1 MYFTVILLLLG
12 KESQASHHVQNKHN
26 DDPKY
31 SGLKKEFGLFTAVC
45 AIINMVLGS
54 GLFYTPSIILSHIG
68 SFGLSISLWIAG
80 GVVTLCGALCYL
92 EFALMVK
99 KSGSTYIYIK
109 EAYSFG
115 RRKPWME
122 QFGSF
127 CAFVIAWTNV
137 IILQPLSY
145 AIGALAFGAYV
156 CKPFFINCE
165 HTPTFPVKLIA
176 LSLSSKLVFSL
187 RSLCYY
193 ASYSYHY
200 GVELI
205 PTY

>member
-1 MYFTVILLLLG
+1 M
-12 KESQASHHVQNKHN
+12 SQSGIRQNQVRLKACE
-26 DDPKY
+26 DAKY

-45 AIINMVLGS
+45 AVVNMVLGS
-54 GLFYTPSIILSHIG
+54 GLFYTPSIILSHTG

-127 CAFVIAWTNV
+127 CAFVVAWTNV
-137 IILQPLSY
+137 IILQPL
-145 AIGALAFGAYV
+145 AHAGAALAFGMYV
-156 CKPFFINCE
+156 YGRLSKM
-165 HTPTFPVKLIA
+165 VK
-176 LSLSSKLVFSL
+176 
-187 RSLCYY
+187 
-193 ASYSYHY
+193 
-200 GVELI
+200 
-205 PTY
+205 